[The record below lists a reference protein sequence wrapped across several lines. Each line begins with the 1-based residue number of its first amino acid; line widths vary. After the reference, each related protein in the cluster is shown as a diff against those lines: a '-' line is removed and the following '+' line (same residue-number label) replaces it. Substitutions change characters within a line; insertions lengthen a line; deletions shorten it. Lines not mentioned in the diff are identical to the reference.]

1 MKLMVHLRIK
11 TGNRPIK
18 TTLCLIWYT
27 CFMCRLKTCN
37 MLINE
42 FSPYFCSFCSII
54 FRGGTH
60 FHPREVVGIS
70 FLLYLCIYSFVFQS
84 RSCSTFSVFGL
95 RDQTASI
102 WRWLYSAVSC
112 FRCITCILFSFVGV
126 RALIVAH
133 EMKRPH
139 PPSLCV
145 WGGRERQ
152 LGPAAAGPAQP
163 GTAQPGLDQPSLRCQ
178 PNPVNHSSRSD
189 KVNEPL
195 CSLTHESIHIIT
207 QRKLKLRVNEWF
219 VCSVVEVLRQIF
231 K

>member
-42 FSPYFCSFCSII
+42 LSPCFCSFCSII

-139 PPSLCV
+139 PPSLPLCV
-145 WGGRERQ
+145 GREGATAGTR
-152 LGPAAAGPAQP
+152 GSRPSPAR
-163 GTAQPGLDQPSLRCQ
+163 PSLVWPSPPSAVSQ
-178 PNPVNHSSRSD
+178 
-189 KVNEPL
+189 
-195 CSLTHESIHIIT
+195 TQWTIHPDMT
-207 QRKLKLRVNEWF
+207 RWT
-219 VCSVVEVLRQIF
+219 SHYVLLHMNQF
-231 K
+231 A

>member
-54 FRGGTH
+54 FNTWTWQWYWSSCLTLRGTH

-95 RDQTASI
+95 HDQTASI
-102 WRWLYSAVSC
+102 WRWHYSAVSC

-126 RALIVAH
+126 LIVAH

-139 PPSLCV
+139 PPSLPLCV
-145 WGGRERQ
+145 GREGATAGTRGSRPSPARH
-152 LGPAAAGPAQP
+152 GPAWSGPALP
-163 GTAQPGLDQPSLRCQ
+163 PLSAKPSEPFIQIWQGERAIMFSYTWINSHN
-178 PNPVNHSSRSD
+178 NP
-189 KVNEPL
+189 KKTE
-195 CSLTHESIHIIT
+195 IT
-207 QRKLKLRVNEWF
+207 
-219 VCSVVEVLRQIF
+219 C
-231 K
+231 